1 MRVRGNPAHGPTDGV
16 LCAKVSRYTERTYHP
31 QRVLTPLRRT
41 GPKGS
46 GRFEPVG
53 WDEALADIA
62 ARLAA
67 IKEEQP
73 EALQPSAVYPNNP
86 EDLKIVEGIGPK
98 IEQILKAAG
107 INTWKDLAET
117 EPDKL
122 RTLLDQAGDRFRMHD
137 PSTWPQQAQLAA
149 NSQWEMLKEY
159 QDFLVGGRDPGE

>member
-1 MRVRGNPAHGPTDGV
+1 M
-16 LCAKVSRYTERTYHP
+16 
-31 QRVLTPLRRT
+31 
-41 GPKGS
+41 
-46 GRFEPVG
+46 GRPG
-53 WDEALADIA
+53 
-62 ARLAA
+62 RPPA